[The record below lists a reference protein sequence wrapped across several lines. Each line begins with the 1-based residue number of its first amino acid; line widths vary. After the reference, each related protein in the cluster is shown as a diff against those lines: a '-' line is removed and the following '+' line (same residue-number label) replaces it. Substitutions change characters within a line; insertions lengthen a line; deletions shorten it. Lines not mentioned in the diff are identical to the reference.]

1 MTRSTSSTV
10 RRCGIP
16 VMGHGTSSVR
26 NVTFWSSTFS
36 VSRTRFAPGSDFT
49 ANRRNG
55 MLFVVAVVDCWWFVA
70 DVEDWW
76 WRFGSSSWLQWWEL
90 NLDDFF
96 RVWFVQYKGAMEFY
110 VGRYISLFTLF
121 TRNLAKQNAL

>member
-1 MTRSTSSTV
+1 MGGGGGLTSVSMTRSTSSTV

-16 VMGHGTSSVR
+16 VIGHGTSSVR

-55 MLFVVAVVDCWWFVA
+55 MLVVVVVEWFADDVVWLVRLTLCIYKDC
-70 DVEDWW
+70 
-76 WRFGSSSWLQWWEL
+76 
-90 NLDDFF
+90 
-96 RVWFVQYKGAMEFY
+96 
-110 VGRYISLFTLF
+110 
-121 TRNLAKQNAL
+121 